1 MIAGR
6 FADDD
11 ALFFEIELIA
21 ANGLELPVDALF
33 DTGSSGWLAINVQ
46 DVEEL
51 GWIYVAPQT
60 MRTAQGNVD
69 FDIYLGRVRID
80 GQDFDI
86 PVNVG
91 AGIPEI
97 LIGRR
102 WLKTRR
108 LVADMPAGVLTLE
121 TVNI

>member
-1 MIAGR
+1 MIEGR

-21 ANGLELPVDALF
+21 ANGLELPVDAQL
-33 DTGSSGWLAINVQ
+33 DTGFAGWLAINEQ
-46 DVEEL
+46 DLEEL
-51 GWIYVAPQT
+51 DWIYVAPHT
-60 MRTAQGNVD
+60 IRTAQGDVD
-69 FDIYLGRVRID
+69 FDVYLGRVRID
-80 GQDFDI
+80 GEEFDI

-97 LIGRR
+97 LIGRQ

-108 LVADMPAGVLTLE
+108 LVVDMPAGLLTLE
-121 TVNI
+121 TINT